1 MHRDR
6 RERLDDLHPF
16 KASTARAT
24 ACIVTVERGSMTYQG
39 VAPVFEPVP
48 RRTGRTTDAQTDR
61 VGEIKVTC
69 LISRPSARLPEGLV
83 SRRSRSRDARWVPL
97 LAAGRARGGHL
108 AEGARATGA
117 AVGTKLAISIFLQ
130 RVITSV

>member
-6 RERLDDLHPF
+6 RERLDDLH
-16 KASTARAT
+16 SLQGVDCARST

-61 VGEIKVTC
+61 VGEIKVTK
-69 LISRPSARLPEGLV
+69 G
-83 SRRSRSRDARWVPL
+83 DF
-97 LAAGRARGGHL
+97 
-108 AEGARATGA
+108 
-117 AVGTKLAISIFLQ
+117 LAIVQL
-130 RVITSV
+130 ITSV